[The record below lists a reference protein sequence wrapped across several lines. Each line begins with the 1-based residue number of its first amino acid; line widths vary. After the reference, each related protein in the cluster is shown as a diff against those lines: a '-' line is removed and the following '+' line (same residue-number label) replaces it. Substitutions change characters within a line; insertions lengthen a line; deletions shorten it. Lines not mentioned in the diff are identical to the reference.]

1 VNIFLLVA
9 AGAAG
14 LLALGFASGRKGNV
28 RGEEARKLVAEGA
41 RLLDVRTAGEFA
53 AGHLPGALIIPLGEL
68 ERRLDSLGA
77 KDRPIVVYCHSGQRS
92 GLAKRLLL
100 ANGFTAV
107 HDLGA
112 MSSW

>member
-1 VNIFLLVA
+1 VNILLFVA
-9 AGAAG
+9 AGAAI
-14 LLALGFASGRKGNV
+14 LLVLKLASGRKGDV

-41 RLLDVRTAGEFA
+41 RLLDVRTAKEFG
-53 AGHLPGALIIPLGEL
+53 AGHLPGAVNIPLGDL
-68 ERRLDSLGA
+68 QRRMHSLGP
-77 KDRPIVVYCHSGQRS
+77 KDRPIVAYCHSGQRS

-112 MSSW
+112 MRSW

>member
-1 VNIFLLVA
+1 VNILLLVA
-9 AGAAG
+9 AGAAV
-14 LLALGFASGRKGNV
+14 LIVLKLASGRRGDL

-41 RLLDVRTAGEFA
+41 RLLDVRTVGEFS
-53 AGHLPGALIIPLGEL
+53 AGHLPGALNIPLGEL

-77 KDRPIVVYCHSGQRS
+77 KDHPIVAYCQSGQRS
-92 GLAKRLLL
+92 GLAKRLLVT
-100 ANGFTAV
+100 NGFTAV